1 MIAEGVHARRIRV
14 IGEVTCNG
22 CCSWESLGS
31 VIMGSVLMYLDKANF
46 PRGYI
51 GLELSTGTPM
61 LYEFEDGSLIQKGN
75 PEAPMLGFMLNTR
88 KNKAGTLFEDQMK
101 LQRALYKMR

>member
-1 MIAEGVHARRIRV
+1 MIQLVLVYIIVRFYGVHARRIRV
-14 IGEVTCNG
+14 IGEVTCNDR
-22 CCSWESLGS
+22 CSWEPLGS
-31 VIMGSVLMYLDKANF
+31 VIMYLDKANF

-75 PEAPMLGFMLNTR
+75 PEAPMLGFMLNTS
-88 KNKAGTLFEDQMK
+88 E
-101 LQRALYKMR
+101 